1 WSRIA
6 GMVLAIPAL
15 LGFPVWTVAAI
26 AVLVY
31 LASGEGRAA
40 FEQVPAPEERAP
52 VTSLAPPAP
61 PPPPPGMGRRGSRAG
76 DEHGGADSPAE
87 ETREVQPADRERPAS
102 GPPDD

>member
-1 WSRIA
+1 
-6 GMVLAIPAL
+6 
-15 LGFPVWTVAAI
+15 
-26 AVLVY
+26 VLVY

-61 PPPPPGMGRRGSRAG
+61 PPPPPGVGRSGSRAG

-102 GPPDD
+102 GPPDDWAAGPGSVRHPRRDAVYTAAYDTV